1 MSKQYKS
8 DRLHEVLLNDLAE
21 NAWHAGERFYS
32 EHQLCIK
39 YDVSRQT
46 VRKGTNALADQGLLK
61 RVKGSG
67 TYVTEKAVSL
77 RHTKTHSIGVLVTYL
92 SDYIFPVVIKELERT
107 FTGAGYTVQLAS
119 SSNSS
124 ARERTLIQKMLDSE
138 VDGIILEP
146 TKSALPNPNMDIYE
160 ALAREGFP
168 LITIHSSYPG
178 VNLPSITVDDTEAG
192 YLATKH
198 LLRLGHRHISAV
210 LKSDDLQ
217 GLNRY
222 KGILKAHR
230 ELNLNFNDQRV
241 YWYTTED
248 LGHFEALNE
257 AILKRLTSSTAV
269 VVYNDQIGIMVQ
281 RMLLDAGLR
290 IPQDCSMVSI
300 DDSKFA
306 RLAPVPLTS
315 VRSPS
320 AEIARTAADQLLEL
334 ISGVNFKP
342 GKVFKPCLTTRES
355 SAAAVMQPT
364 RLISHGAE
372 SLIRGLEHP
381 EGSVAVTERQSRQ
394 SSLQI

>member
-8 DRLHEVLLNDLAE
+8 DKLHEVLLNDLIE
-21 NAWHAGERFYS
+21 NSWHAGERFYS

-46 VRKGTNALADQGLLK
+46 VRKGTNALADEGLL
-61 RVKGSG
+61 RRIKGSG

-92 SDYIFPVVIKELERT
+92 SDYIFPVVIKELERA

-124 ARERTLIQKMLDSE
+124 ARERTLIRKMLDSE

-160 ALAREGFP
+160 ELAQKGFP

-178 VNLPSITVDDTEAG
+178 MNLPSITVDDTEAG

-198 LLRLGHRHISAV
+198 LLRLGHRQIGGV

-248 LGHFEALNE
+248 LGHFEDLDE
-257 AILKRLTSSTAV
+257 AILDRLTSSTAV

-290 IPQDCSMVSI
+290 IPKDCSMVSI

-315 VRSPS
+315 VRSPCS
-320 AEIARTAADQLLEL
+320 EIARTAAEQLLEL

-342 GKVFKPCLTTRES
+342 GKVFKPSLTIRES
-355 SAAAVMQPT
+355 SAAPVKPAT
-364 RLISHGAE
+364 RLVGSAVDVRSRDLDQTE
-372 SLIRGLEHP
+372 DALAVREQSLQG
-381 EGSVAVTERQSRQ
+381 
-394 SSLQI
+394 SLQI